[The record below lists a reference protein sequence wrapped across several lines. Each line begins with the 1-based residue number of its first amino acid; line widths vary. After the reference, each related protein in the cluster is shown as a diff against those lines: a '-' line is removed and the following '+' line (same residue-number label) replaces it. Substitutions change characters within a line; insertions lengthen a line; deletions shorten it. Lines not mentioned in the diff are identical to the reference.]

1 MRLLAISGSLRAG
14 SSNTA
19 LLEAARLVAPS
30 DVEVVLYDGLADL
43 PAFNPDFDTVEGDR
57 LPEPVRELRGM
68 VGSADG
74 ILICSPE
81 YAHGIPGSLKNLL
94 DWLVGSVE
102 LPFKPVALLKANAHS
117 VHAQAQLVE
126 VLTTMNARLVEEAS
140 ATVVLPSRDMSAAAI
155 AGNEALAGA
164 LRSILGALGT
174 ASAQQ
179 EPHPREGPREDRQR
193 DEDDRHHDDEQPEA
207 ADG

>member
-14 SSNTA
+14 SSNTT

-30 DVEVVLYDGLADL
+30 DLELVLYDGLAEL
-43 PAFNPDFDTVEGDR
+43 PAFNPDLDTVEGEH
-57 LPEPVRELRGM
+57 LPESVRVLRAL
-68 VGSADG
+68 VGSADA

-102 LPFKPVALLKANAHS
+102 FPFKPVALLKANAHS

-140 ATVVLPSRDMSAAAI
+140 VTVLLPSRDMSAAQI
-155 AGNEALAGA
+155 
-164 LRSILGALGT
+164 
-174 ASAQQ
+174 
-179 EPHPREGPREDRQR
+179 
-193 DEDDRHHDDEQPEA
+193 A
-207 ADG
+207 ADHDVSTMLRAALDAIRKAADPARSSPAHR

>member
-19 LLEAARLVAPS
+19 LLQAARLVAPC
-30 DVEVVLYDGLADL
+30 DVEIVLYEGLGDL
-43 PAFNPDFDTVEGDR
+43 PAFNPDLDTVEGDP
-57 LPEPVRELRGM
+57 LPTIVRELRAQ

-102 LPFKPVALLKANAHS
+102 LPFKPVGLLKANAHS

-126 VLTTMNARLVEEAS
+126 VLTTMNARIVEDAS
-140 ATVVLPSRDMSAAAI
+140 ITIALPSRDMGADAI
-155 AGNEALAGA
+155 AGNSALAA
-164 LRSILGALGT
+164 SLRAVLDAVRL
-174 ASAQQ
+174 
-179 EPHPREGPREDRQR
+179 
-193 DEDDRHHDDEQPEA
+193 A
-207 ADG
+207 ADPGRSSPTHT

>member
-1 MRLLAISGSLRAG
+1 MRFLAISGSLRAG
-14 SSNTA
+14 SSNTT

-30 DVEVVLYDGLADL
+30 DVEVVLYEGLAVL
-43 PAFNPDFDTVEGDR
+43 PAFNPDLDTVEGDR
-57 LPEPVRELRGM
+57 LPVSVAQLRAL

-102 LPFKPVALLKANAHS
+102 FPFKPVALLKANAHS

-126 VLTTMNARLVEEAS
+126 VLTTMNARLVAEV
-140 ATVVLPSRDMSAAAI
+140 TVPLPSRD
-155 AGNEALAGA
+155 
-164 LRSILGALGT
+164 
-174 ASAQQ
+174 
-179 EPHPREGPREDRQR
+179 
-193 DEDDRHHDDEQPEA
+193 
-207 ADG
+207 

>member
-14 SSNTA
+14 SSNTS
-19 LLEAARLVAPS
+19 LLEAARLVAPPGI
-30 DVEVVLYDGLADL
+30 EVAMYEGLSEL
-43 PAFNPDFDTVEGDR
+43 PAFNPDLDNMEGDR
-57 LPEPVRELRGM
+57 LPPPVSELRALIGH
-68 VGSADG
+68 VDG

-102 LPFKPVALLKANAHS
+102 FPFKPVALLKANGHS

-140 ATVVLPSRDMSAAAI
+140 VTIVLPSREMNAAAL
-155 AGNEALAGA
+155 ARDERLAGA
-164 LRSILGALGT
+164 LSEALSAMQRARS
-174 ASAQQ
+174 S
-179 EPHPREGPREDRQR
+179 
-193 DEDDRHHDDEQPEA
+193 
-207 ADG
+207 

>member
-1 MRLLAISGSLRAG
+1 MRFLAISGSLRAG
-14 SSNTA
+14 SSNTT

-30 DVEVVLYDGLADL
+30 DVEVVLYEGLAVL
-43 PAFNPDFDTVEGDR
+43 PAFNPDLDTVEGDR
-57 LPEPVRELRGM
+57 LPVSVAQLRAL

-102 LPFKPVALLKANAHS
+102 FPFKPVALLKANAHS

-126 VLTTMNARLVEEAS
+126 VLTTMNARLVADV
-140 ATVVLPSRDMSAAAI
+140 TVLLPSRDMSASQIAQDHTLAASLR
-155 AGNEALAGA
+155 AALDVV
-164 LRSILGALGT
+164 T
-174 ASAQQ
+174 K
-179 EPHPREGPREDRQR
+179 
-193 DEDDRHHDDEQPEA
+193 A
-207 ADG
+207 ADPGRTRG

>member
-19 LLEAARLVAPS
+19 LLEGARLVAPAGI
-30 DVEVVLYDGLADL
+30 EVVMYKGLGEL
-43 PAFNPDFDTVEGDR
+43 PAFNPDLDTIEGDR
-57 LPEPVRELRGM
+57 IPPAVAKLRAQ
-68 VGSADG
+68 VGAADG

-102 LPFKPVALLKANAHS
+102 FPFRPVALLKANAHS

-140 ATVVLPSRDMSAAAI
+140 ATIMLPSRDMSAAAI

-164 LRSILGALGT
+164 LRSVLDALGKVV
-174 ASAQQ
+174 SA
-179 EPHPREGPREDRQR
+179 
-193 DEDDRHHDDEQPEA
+193 A
-207 ADG
+207 

>member
-19 LLEAARLVAPS
+19 LLQAARLVAPS
-30 DVEVVLYDGLADL
+30 DVEVVLYEGLAGM
-43 PAFNPDFDTVEGDR
+43 PAFNPDLDTMEGER
-57 LPEPVRELRGM
+57 VPESVRELRAL

-102 LPFKPVALLKANAHS
+102 FPFKPVALLKANAHS
-117 VHAQAQLVE
+117 AHAQAQLVE
-126 VLTTMNARLVEEAS
+126 VLTTMNARLVEES
-140 ATVVLPSRDMSAAAI
+140 SVTVLLPSRDMEAAAI
-155 AGNEALAGA
+155 VA
-164 LRSILGALGT
+164 
-174 ASAQQ
+174 
-179 EPHPREGPREDRQR
+179 
-193 DEDDRHHDDEQPEA
+193 DEDLARDLRRILRAMVQAIGDAPRSST
-207 ADG
+207 

>member
-19 LLEAARLVAPS
+19 LLQAARLVAPS
-30 DVEVVLYDGLADL
+30 DVEVVLYEGLAEL
-43 PAFNPDFDTVEGDR
+43 PAFNPDLDTVEGDR
-57 LPEPVRELRGM
+57 LPERVRELRAL

-74 ILICSPE
+74 LLICSPE

-102 LPFKPVALLKANAHS
+102 FPFKPVALLKANAHS

-126 VLTTMNARLVEEAS
+126 VLTTMNARIVEEAS
-140 ATVVLPSRDMSAAAI
+140 VTIVLPSRDLSPHAI
-155 AGNEALAGA
+155 AGERALATP
-164 LRSILGALGT
+164 LR
-174 ASAQQ
+174 
-179 EPHPREGPREDRQR
+179 
-193 DEDDRHHDDEQPEA
+193 EA
-207 ADG
+207 IEAFRRP

>member
-19 LLEAARLVAPS
+19 LLQAARLVAPS
-30 DVEVVLYDGLADL
+30 DVEVVLYEGLADL
-43 PAFNPDFDTVEGDR
+43 PAFNPDLDAMDGER
-57 LPEPVRELRGM
+57 LPEAVRELRAL

-102 LPFKPVALLKANAHS
+102 FPFKPVALLKANAHS

-126 VLTTMNARLVEEAS
+126 VLTTMNARVVEEAS
-140 ATVVLPSRDMSAAAI
+140 VTVVLPRRGMSASQIAADH
-155 AGNEALAGA
+155 ELASQIRA
-164 LRSILGALGT
+164 TLGALT
-174 ASAQQ
+174 MIADQ
-179 EPHPREGPREDRQR
+179 PRNSPART
-193 DEDDRHHDDEQPEA
+193 
-207 ADG
+207 

>member
-19 LLEAARLVAPS
+19 LLEAARLVAPR
-30 DVEVVLYDGLADL
+30 DVEVVLYEGLAEL
-43 PAFNPDFDTVEGDR
+43 PAFNPDLDTMEGERMPDV
-57 LPEPVRELRGM
+57 VRELRAL

-74 ILICSPE
+74 IIICSPE

-102 LPFKPVALLKANAHS
+102 FPFKPVALLKANAHS
-117 VHAQAQLVE
+117 VHAQAQLLE

-140 ATVVLPSRDMSAAAI
+140 VTIELPSRNMSAEAI
-155 AGNEALAGA
+155 AADQFLADV
-164 LRSILGALGT
+164 LRAVLDVL
-174 ASAQQ
+174 
-179 EPHPREGPREDRQR
+179 RKV
-193 DEDDRHHDDEQPEA
+193 
-207 ADG
+207 ADPARSSPART